1 MSYILLGLPQFI
13 IAATFLGSILIL
25 LRDIIKPKYVTSD
38 AWNLYFL
45 ISHYKP
51 VSYNVVN
58 GVLTATL
65 VITVLKIKIRQNA
78 DLVVNN

>member
-1 MSYILLGLPQFI
+1 VTLTSGNF
-13 IAATFLGSILIL
+13 FCGWL
-25 LRDIIKPKYVTSD
+25 LRFAANRRK
-38 AWNLYFL
+38 LYDRGGR
-45 ISHYKP
+45 
-51 VSYNVVN
+51 NVVN

>member
-1 MSYILLGLPQFI
+1 MRESL
-13 IAATFLGSILIL
+13 
-25 LRDIIKPKYVTSD
+25 K
-38 AWNLYFL
+38 
-45 ISHYKP
+45 
-51 VSYNVVN
+51 YNVVN